1 MAGQPLL
8 ITSVIALDNLK
19 GYFYVEAE
27 KESYVKTAISGI
39 RTLFKWQ
46 VKLVP
51 LEEMVSVL
59 TVSHPMATLQKDT
72 WVRCKRGVYKGDLA
86 QVVDMDENAQK
97 VTIRLIPRLET
108 ADDDDD
114 QKRKRKERPP
124 ARFFDPSEMPM
135 ATVYAII

>member
-1 MAGQPLL
+1 MLNKYFESTHSGQPLL
-8 ITSVIALDNLK
+8 IKSVIALDNLK

-27 KESYVKTAISGI
+27 KESYVSTAISGI

-59 TVSHPMATLQKDT
+59 TVSNPVATLQKDA

-86 QVVDMDENAQK
+86 QV
-97 VTIRLIPRLET
+97 
-108 ADDDDD
+108 
-114 QKRKRKERPP
+114 
-124 ARFFDPSEMPM
+124 
-135 ATVYAII
+135 